1 MKTIKYGISLLLSLL
16 TFIGCD
22 DFLEE
27 KPLDFYYYMYSNFTF
42 TFSIF
47 IELPL

>member
-27 KPLDFYYYMYSNFTF
+27 KPLDFYSPEILWSRP
-42 TFSIF
+42 SIF
-47 IELPL
+47 NLH